1 MENHFALI
9 MFIWTLGTSLLCV
22 GVSWGTVRSLQKQ
35 FAGTLNDVV
44 NEVKSIGVRVSH
56 GEQHSTTHDD
66 CQREQAECEKSR
78 NYHENHLVKKIDELY
93 ALTLSIDTKRENTR
107 KELNERL
114 LVISNDLAVLKHTA
128 GIE

>member
-22 GVSWGTVRSLQKQ
+22 GVSWGTVRTLQKQ

-44 NEVKSIGVRVSH
+44 NEVKAISVRVSY
-56 GEQHSTTHDD
+56 GEQNYITRID
-66 CQREQAECEKSR
+66 CGNEQGDRDKNR
-78 NYHENHLVKKIDELY
+78 DYHESQLVKKIDELY
-93 ALTLSIDTKRENTR
+93 TLTLGIDQKRENTR
-107 KELNERL
+107 RELNERL
-114 LVISNDLAVLKHTA
+114 LTISNDLAVLKHTA